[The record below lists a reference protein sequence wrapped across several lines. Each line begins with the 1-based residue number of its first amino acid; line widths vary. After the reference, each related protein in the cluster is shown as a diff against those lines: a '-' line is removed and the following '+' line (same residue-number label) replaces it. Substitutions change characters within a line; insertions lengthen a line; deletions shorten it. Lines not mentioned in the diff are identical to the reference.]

1 MFVRKVKP
9 DYNRSMQQRVY
20 HGKITPSD
28 IARSLMG
35 HFHRGNLRVQQI
47 GHGDRIVI
55 QIATAPHA
63 SSGGQT
69 ALAVQIVK
77 HEDGVLIEL
86 GKQAWTGIAASL
98 GITALAAL
106 RNPFSLL
113 SRLDDLAQDI
123 EYLQLSE
130 EIWQVIDRT
139 ARSLGSSLQLSE
151 RLRRVRCEFCRVANP
166 VGEPACIACGAPLG
180 DVQPITCRR
189 CGFVVEDGDPSCPNC
204 GAILKVSVSKTS

>member
-1 MFVRKVKP
+1 
-9 DYNRSMQQRVY
+9 MQQRVY
-20 HGKITPSD
+20 HGRIAPND
-28 IARSLMG
+28 IARSLMA

-47 GHGDRIVI
+47 GKGDRIVI
-55 QIATAPHA
+55 QIASVPHA
-63 SSGGQT
+63 TSGGQT
-69 ALAVQIVK
+69 ALAVQILR

-123 EYLQLSE
+123 EYLQMSE
-130 EIWQVIDRT
+130 EVWQVIDQT
-139 ARSLGSSLQLSE
+139 ARSMGSSLEISE
-151 RLRRVRCEFCRVANP
+151 RLRRVRCEYCRVANP
-166 VGEPACIACGAPLG
+166 VGESACIACGAPLG

-189 CGFVVEDGDPSCPNC
+189 CGYVVDDGDPSCPNC
-204 GAILKVSVSKTS
+204 GAILKVVIPKTH